1 MAIVENLPALIVA
14 VPLIAAAICAM
25 LMRARVAFTFA
36 VVISWLTFAMAL
48 VLADRVLSA
57 GVVIYAMGGWPPPWG
72 VVLIVDPLSAMM
84 LVLVSGMAA
93 IIMPGTLLGIGSEVV
108 LRAKRLFFSVAL
120 LVLTG
125 MLGIVITGDAFNLY
139 VFLEIASLASYA
151 LVAMG
156 SDRRALPA
164 AFNYLIQ
171 GTIGATFILVG
182 VGLLYMVTGTLNMAD
197 MSGRLQQLESSAP
210 LQAALAFIFVGAAIK
225 FALFPAHAW
234 LPNAYTHAPSMVS
247 AFFGAT
253 ATKLGAYI
261 LIRFVYSV
269 FGSDFAFDH
278 MAIDWVLIPAGI
290 AAAFA
295 GSLVAI
301 WQDNLKRM
309 LAYSSI
315 AQVGYIAL
323 GIGLNNRD
331 GLVAAIIHIFN
342 HGLMKGALFIV
353 MAAVILRLGGAS
365 MADFR
370 GLGRR
375 MPVTMACF
383 VVAGLS
389 LVGVPLTVGFISKW
403 YLVLGAI
410 EAGHWPVAVLVV
422 ASSLL
427 SVVYL
432 GRVIEV
438 AYFEKAADDRRIKE
452 APLQLL
458 LPMTA
463 LSLLC
468 VVLGISTELTVE
480 FAARAAVSL
489 GVQP

>member
-1 MAIVENLPALIVA
+1 
-14 VPLIAAAICAM
+14 
-25 LMRARVAFTFA
+25 
-36 VVISWLTFAMAL
+36 
-48 VLADRVLSA
+48 
-57 GVVIYAMGGWPPPWG
+57 
-72 VVLIVDPLSAMM
+72 
-84 LVLVSGMAA
+84 
-93 IIMPGTLLGIGSEVV
+93 
-108 LRAKRLFFSVAL
+108 
-120 LVLTG
+120 
-125 MLGIVITGDAFNLY
+125 
-139 VFLEIASLASYA
+139 
-151 LVAMG
+151 
-156 SDRRALPA
+156 
-164 AFNYLIQ
+164 
-171 GTIGATFILVG
+171 
-182 VGLLYMVTGTLNMAD
+182 
-197 MSGRLQQLESSAP
+197 
-210 LQAALAFIFVGAAIK
+210 
-225 FALFPAHAW
+225 
-234 LPNAYTHAPSMVS
+234 
-247 AFFGAT
+247 
-253 ATKLGAYI
+253 
-261 LIRFVYSV
+261 
-269 FGSDFAFDH
+269 
-278 MAIDWVLIPAGI
+278 
-290 AAAFA
+290 
-295 GSLVAI
+295 
-301 WQDNLKRM
+301 
-309 LAYSSI
+309 
-315 AQVGYIAL
+315 
-323 GIGLNNRD
+323 
-331 GLVAAIIHIFN
+331 
-342 HGLMKGALFIV
+342 MKGALFIV
-353 MAAVILRLGGAS
+353 TAAVILRLGGAS